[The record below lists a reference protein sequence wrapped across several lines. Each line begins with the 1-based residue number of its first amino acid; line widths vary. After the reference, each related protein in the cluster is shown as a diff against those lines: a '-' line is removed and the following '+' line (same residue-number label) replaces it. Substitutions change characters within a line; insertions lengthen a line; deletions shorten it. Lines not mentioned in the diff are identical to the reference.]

1 MKIILSSKIR
11 HYVAVVSIFAILL
24 ALAAGMVSCISQFS
38 LHIASTDGGTVTTP
52 GEGLFSY
59 DAGTVVDLVAVP
71 DPGYKFFNWAG
82 SVDTIANVNAATTTI
97 TMNSTYHIIA
107 RFDCSSC
114 G

>member
-11 HYVAVVSIFAILL
+11 HYVVRVSIFLVTI
-24 ALAAGMVSCISQFS
+24 ALIAGMVSCRSQYG
-38 LHIASTDGGTVTTP
+38 LNVASTDGGTVTTP

-59 DAGTVVDLVAVP
+59 DEGTVVNLVAVP
-71 DPGYKFFNWAG
+71 DAGYKFFNWAG
-82 SVDTIANVNAATTTI
+82 SVDTIADINAAATTI
-97 TMNSTYHIIA
+97 TMNSSYHIIA

>member
-1 MKIILSSKIR
+1 MKIVPSSKIH
-11 HYVAVVSIFAILL
+11 HYLVRVSIFVILL
-24 ALAAGMVSCISQFS
+24 ALTVGMVSCIRQVG
-38 LHIASTDGGTVTTP
+38 LNITSTAGGTVTTP

-59 DAGTVVDLVAVP
+59 ETGTVVELAAVP

-97 TMNSTYHIIA
+97 TMNSSYYIIA
-107 RFDCSSC
+107 RFDCSTC

>member
-1 MKIILSSKIR
+1 MKIVPSSKIH
-11 HYVAVVSIFAILL
+11 HYLVRVSIFAILL
-24 ALAAGMVSCISQFS
+24 ALTAGMVSCVSQYS
-38 LHIASTDGGTVTTP
+38 LNVATTDGGTVTTP

-59 DAGTVVDLVAVP
+59 DPGTVVDLVAVP
-71 DPGYKFFNWAG
+71 AAGYRFANWAG
-82 SVDTIANVNAATTTI
+82 SVDTIADVNAATTTI

>member
-1 MKIILSSKIR
+1 MKIVPSSKIH
-11 HYVAVVSIFAILL
+11 HYLVRVSIFAILL

-38 LHIASTDGGTVTTP
+38 LNIASTAGGTVTTP

-59 DAGTVVDLVAVP
+59 DAGTVVDLVALP
-71 DPGYKFFNWAG
+71 DPGYRFANWAG

-97 TMNSTYHIIA
+97 TMNNTYYIIA
-107 RFDCSSC
+107 RFDCSTC

>member
-1 MKIILSSKIR
+1 MKIVPSSKIH
-11 HYVAVVSIFAILL
+11 HYLVRVSIFAILL
-24 ALAAGMVSCISQFS
+24 ALAAGMVSCISQYS
-38 LHIASTDGGTVTTP
+38 LNVTSTGGGTVTTP

-71 DPGYKFFNWAG
+71 DAGYKFANWAG

-97 TMNSTYHIIA
+97 TMNNTYHIIA
-107 RFDCSSC
+107 RFDCSTC

>member
-1 MKIILSSKIR
+1 LVR
-11 HYVAVVSIFAILL
+11 VSIFAILL
-24 ALAAGMVSCISQFS
+24 ALTAGMVSCVSQYS
-38 LHIASTDGGTVTTP
+38 LNVATTDGGTVTTP

-59 DAGTVVDLVAVP
+59 DPGTVVDLVAVP
-71 DPGYKFFNWAG
+71 AAGYRFANWAG
-82 SVDTIANVNAATTTI
+82 SVDTIADVNAATTTI

>member
-1 MKIILSSKIR
+1 MKIVPSSKIH
-11 HYVAVVSIFAILL
+11 HYLVRVSIFAILL
-24 ALAAGMVSCISQFS
+24 ALTAGMVSCVSQYS
-38 LHIASTDGGTVTTP
+38 LNIATTDGGTVATP

-59 DAGTVVDLVAVP
+59 DPGTVVDLVAVP
-71 DPGYKFFNWAG
+71 AAGYRFANWAG
-82 SVDTIANVNAATTTI
+82 SVDTIADVNAATTTI